1 MNLHLLYPG
10 NPLRRSD
17 PDELY
22 AEENAAAVELGFQ
35 ASLFPFEEFLT
46 GDFRVRP
53 SLRPG
58 QRILYRGWMLTPQQY
73 IRLHA
78 EIVATGAA
86 MVTSPEQ
93 YERCHHLP
101 KWYVQLRE
109 FTPVTCFFQESDD
122 VGTRLRELSWEGCF
136 LKDYVKSLSI
146 EDGSMVRDLTRIP
159 EVIVKMKTH
168 RGEIEGGLCARE
180 IEDFMPETEERYF
193 VFKSRPF
200 CSSGRVP
207 DGVRAAAE
215 RIDSP
220 FFTVDTVQRRNGVI
234 RIIELGDGQV
244 SDRKKWTAAQ
254 LIDVLRN
261 EHPSIYPDI

>member
-1 MNLHLLYPG
+1 
-10 NPLRRSD
+10 
-17 PDELY
+17 
-22 AEENAAAVELGFQ
+22 
-35 ASLFPFEEFLT
+35 
-46 GDFRVRP
+46 
-53 SLRPG
+53 
-58 QRILYRGWMLTPQQY
+58 
-73 IRLHA
+73 
-78 EIVATGAA
+78 
-86 MVTSPEQ
+86 
-93 YERCHHLP
+93 
-101 KWYVQLRE
+101 
-109 FTPVTCFFQESDD
+109 
-122 VGTRLRELSWEGCF
+122 
-136 LKDYVKSLSI
+136 
-146 EDGSMVRDLTRIP
+146 
-159 EVIVKMKTH
+159 
-168 RGEIEGGLCARE
+168 
-180 IEDFMPETEERYF
+180 MPETEERYF